1 MKRKWCRHII
11 LAMVFYS
18 IAAMFYS
25 CKRMA
30 ALNEYPAEERLIIN
44 DTLSLNQPLEK
55 SLVQKINAINRLFD
69 SLDIVIAAEDI
80 IEEAKIRAKLA
91 NHLRLSG
98 NYNESVRFYRDAMK
112 VTGNSLPIDRSIIH
126 HGLASVYYEMYFH
139 DKVQAHYL
147 DSAEIHAVIAHD
159 FANQAHKPKLIAD
172 ALNVQG
178 AIEIQRKNYTS
189 AINLLVKALLLFEN
203 EYSGNKLPAMSNI
216 SYAYMMKGEFQKA
229 IDFAEEGY
237 LEALNSG
244 NTVFAGINLENLVR
258 IYTKLND
265 TPSAAHYQK
274 ILRSLEDDKGML
286 VQSLILKQQLLNHQI
301 RQDQHDLSGLYRDRF
316 LLLRVGW
323 ILAGGLILLLV
334 ITLVLFYL
342 LRQHKRIRQRET
354 QLKQER
360 EHTVQLKLKNTA
372 LDLKAREA
380 EAKALQVEL
389 ESRNTALASKILNL
403 SKVNEFLNI
412 LGKDIS
418 KLSKGCDKEQEET
431 REQLTKIQNKISN
444 HINQRVWEEFEM
456 LYASGNG
463 SFSTKIA
470 EEHPNLS
477 IHDKRLCYLIIT
489 DLTSK
494 EISNIL
500 SKSYRSVEMAR
511 HRLRNKLG
519 LDRETNLRDYLLRY
533 THSDLES

>member
-11 LAMVFYS
+11 LAIVFYS

-25 CKRMA
+25 CKRMTV
-30 ALNEYPAEERLIIN
+30 LNEYPVEERLIIN

-55 SLVQKINAINRLFD
+55 SLIYKINAINRLFD

-80 IEEAKIRAKLA
+80 IEEAKILSKLA

-112 VTGNSLPIDRSIIH
+112 AAGNNLPIDRSIIH
-126 HGLASVYYEMYFH
+126 HGLASVYYEMNFH
-139 DKVQAHYL
+139 DKVQAHYI
-147 DSAEIHAVIAHD
+147 DSAEVHAVIAHD
-159 FANQAHKPKLIAD
+159 FANQAQKPKLIAN

-189 AINLLVKALLLFEN
+189 AINLLEKALLLLEN
-203 EYSGNKLPAMSNI
+203 EHSGNKLPVMSNI
-216 SYAYMMKGEFQKA
+216 SYAYMMKGEFQEA
-229 IDFAEEGY
+229 IDFAGEGY
-237 LEALNSG
+237 LAALNSG
-244 NTVFAGINLENLVR
+244 NTVFAGINLENLVQ
-258 IYTKLND
+258 IYIELND
-265 TPSAAHYQK
+265 TQSAEHYQK

-301 RQDQHDLSGLYRDRF
+301 RQNQHDLSGLYRERF
-316 LLLRVGW
+316 LLLRLGW

-342 LRQHKRIRQRET
+342 LRQHKRIRQREA

-389 ESRNTALASKILNL
+389 ESRNTALASKIINL

-463 SFSTKIA
+463 SFSAKIA
-470 EEHPNLS
+470 EEHPKLS
-477 IHDKRLCYLIIT
+477 IHDKRLCYLILT

-533 THSDLES
+533 TNSDLES